1 MEVSEARRRFAA
13 YIERPA
19 ADIRLA
25 EGALLIALEACPDLD
40 VEAYLQ
46 RLDGIAETV
55 STRLGLELE
64 PRRIVSHVNTCIFK
78 EHGLRGNRRDYYD
91 PRNSFL
97 NEVLDRKV
105 GIPITLSI
113 IYLDVGRRAGLPV
126 NGVGLPGHF
135 IVQYGAH
142 PEPFYI
148 DPFHTGKPLSA
159 QDCADRVAQI
169 YGRDLSWRESYLD
182 AVDDLHIL
190 ARVLNNLKVIY
201 VRKGAHELALGA
213 VERLILLQPD
223 APSEIRDRGLL
234 RAQLGYL
241 NGALEDL
248 STYLDACPEAPDA
261 AAMRRHVEALER
273 GLRDD

>member
-1 MEVSEARRRFAA
+1 MEAPEARRRFAA

-25 EGALLIALEACPDLD
+25 EGALLIALETNPELD
-40 VEAYLQ
+40 VDACLQ
-46 RLDGIAETV
+46 HLDGMAEAV
-55 STRLGLELE
+55 SGGLGMELE
-64 PRRIVSHVNTCIFK
+64 PRRIVSRLNSCLFK

-113 IYLDVGRRAGLPV
+113 IYIDVGRGVGLPV
-126 NGVGLPGHF
+126 SGVGLPGHF
-135 IVQYGAH
+135 IVRYGAH
-142 PEPFYI
+142 PEPFYV
-148 DPFHTGKPLSA
+148 DPFHTGKLLSA
-159 QDCADRVAQI
+159 KDCAERVKEI
-169 YGRDLSWRESYLD
+169 YGRDMPWQDSFLD
-182 AVDDLHIL
+182 PVSDLHIL
-190 ARVLNNLKVIY
+190 SRVLNNLKVIY

-213 VERLILLQPD
+213 VERLILLQPG

-241 NGALEDL
+241 QPALEDL
-248 STYLDACPEAPDA
+248 STYLEACPEAPDA
-261 AAMRRHVEALER
+261 AAMRRHAEALQR
-273 GLRDD
+273 GLRG